1 MPKCDMLTIATFIDG
16 CEQPSDADYEGGLKK
31 RQMVLE
37 FDMATW
43 RVREFLS
50 HIHCP
55 NYRLSLSA
63 PSKYSTLHIL

>member
-1 MPKCDMLTIATFIDG
+1 MLTIATFVDG

-43 RVREFLS
+43 RVRKFPYNTYIALIVVS
-50 HIHCP
+50 H
-55 NYRLSLSA
+55 
-63 PSKYSTLHIL
+63 